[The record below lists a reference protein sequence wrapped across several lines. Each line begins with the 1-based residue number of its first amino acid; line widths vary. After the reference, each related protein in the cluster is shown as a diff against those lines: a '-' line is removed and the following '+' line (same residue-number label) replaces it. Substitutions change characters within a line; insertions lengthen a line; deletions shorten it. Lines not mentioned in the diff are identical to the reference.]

1 MSNATTQVA
10 ASKPSCPSERVRE
23 EDLAAAAG
31 TVPQGA
37 LVGRNSAGYFVN
49 ADDTASLTEIGVNTS
64 PSVAVNASLADG
76 TYKVAVERGI
86 VVPFKI
92 ATLSTAAAARAQY
105 GKPVYALYNNEVS
118 LSRGTYENFVGFIC
132 GHNSVTE
139 VLVYIP
145 IAPATGAGQGVIDFS
160 RVTPG
165 SETDGS
171 LISTGN
177 NWIAFSTASSCGMKV
192 LLSYTCATGEF
203 ASWRVRARSNSVA
216 AVQGINC
223 DASAGQNDF
232 GDLYGVQAFASPNA
246 YTQSRAAGIV
256 CALYARVAQTGTNNS
271 RTWVSWIDTH
281 MTVKSSAGSY
291 MMRLSH
297 NGSVA
302 NDGCF
307 TIYGGGRMPTLFNFE
322 DATPGFTDA
331 GAHGSTA
338 AGKIAITHNG
348 STKYLHM
355 FSD

>member
-1 MSNATTQVA
+1 VA
-10 ASKPSCPSERVRE
+10 ASKPSCPSERITE
-23 EDLAAAAG
+23 HGLDSAAG
-31 TVPQGA
+31 TVPQGV
-37 LVGRNSAGYFVN
+37 LVGRNAAGYFVN
-49 ADDTASLTEIGVNTS
+49 AGDSVSLTEIGLNTS
-64 PSVAVNASLADG
+64 PSVTVNANLG
-76 TYKVAVERGI
+76 HEFYKVAVERGI
-86 VVPFKI
+86 VVPMKI
-92 ATLSTAAAARAQY
+92 ATLSTDAAARAQY
-105 GKPVYALYNNEVS
+105 GKPVYAAYNNEVQ

-145 IAPATGAGQGVIDFS
+145 IAPAAGAGQGVIDFS

-165 SETDGS
+165 AETDGS

-232 GDLYGVQAFASPNA
+232 GDLFGVQAFASPNA

-256 CALYARVAQTGTNNS
+256 CALYARVAQTGVNNS

-281 MTVKSSAGSY
+281 MTVKSTAASY
-291 MMRLSH
+291 LMRLSH
-297 NGSVA
+297 NGTVA
-302 NDGCF
+302 NDGVF
-307 TIYGGGRMPTLFNFE
+307 TIYNGGRMPVLFNFE
-322 DATPGFTDA
+322 DVA
-331 GAHGSTA
+331 GCVVEAAGTYSTA
-338 AGKIAITHNG
+338 DGYFTVKT
-348 STKYLHM
+348 STQTYRVPM
-355 FSD
+355 FLAVD